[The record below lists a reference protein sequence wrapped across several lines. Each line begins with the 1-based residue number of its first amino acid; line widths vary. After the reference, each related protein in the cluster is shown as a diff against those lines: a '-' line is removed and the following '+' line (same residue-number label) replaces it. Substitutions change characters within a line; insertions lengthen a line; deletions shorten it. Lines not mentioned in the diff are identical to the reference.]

1 MEDDFPF
8 QLGDFWVPAINFH
21 GCVIKP
27 NKQTTNTGN
36 QQLIYA
42 SCSAGPLGA
51 CKPAERP
58 LLVIRHPT
66 KVPVVFLEPRLQQ
79 TTTNVIIEIVG
90 FVG

>member
-1 MEDDFPF
+1 MIFLFSWVIFRF
-8 QLGDFWVPAINFH
+8 QPLIFMGVQLNQPT
-21 GCVIKP
+21 
-27 NKQTTNTGN
+27 KQTTNTGN

-66 KVPVVFLEPRLQQ
+66 KVPVVFLEPWLQQ
-79 TTTNVIIEIVG
+79 TTNVMKEMVG
-90 FVG
+90 